1 MNQREVTEL
10 LKEYKRSEKNDLLHL
25 VPIYQDGKLAAY
37 LRPITYDYKISM
49 PGIVSELS
57 AWRRETPN
65 AWNSTFEVTDER
77 TEKWLDKYVLN
88 NETRIIFVIQDLKNN
103 LIGQIGLAG
112 FNYCKKSAELDAVIR
127 GKKNILPGI
136 MSASLNSIIEWG
148 KRELRLEQIYLD
160 VFDNNIHAIQFY
172 KKNHF
177 IEVGRI
183 ALVKETCET
192 ESRWKTAPQLNPD
205 IADRCYINMKLEH
218 NES

>member
-1 MNQREVTEL
+1 MLSLEG
-10 LKEYKRSEKNDLLHL
+10 KEYFTRNYERL
-25 VPIYQDGKLAAY
+25 
-37 LRPITYDYKISM
+37 
-49 PGIVSELS
+49 
-57 AWRRETPN
+57 
-65 AWNSTFEVTDER
+65 FEFHHRV
-77 TEKWLDKYVLN
+77 
-88 NETRIIFVIQDLKNN
+88 
-103 LIGQIGLAG
+103 
-112 FNYCKKSAELDAVIR
+112 
-127 GKKNILPGI
+127 
-136 MSASLNSIIEWG
+136 G